1 MDVSE
6 FKNII
11 WDYTRKIS
19 ENGNCIF
26 SPVCEEYG
34 LTMMQVRIL
43 TELHQC
49 GSHTIGSLANDT
61 CMAGANISA
70 MCKKLEKMEFLKR
83 IRDQEDERVV
93 KVALTD
99 KGYEAVTE
107 IDRTLN
113 NKFSEQIN
121 DMDEETLNDI
131 IRGLKK
137 LNILMQKIHLR

>member
-19 ENGNCIF
+19 ENTNCIF

-34 LTMMQVRIL
+34 LTIMQVRIL
-43 TELHQC
+43 TELYQC
-49 GSHTIGSLANDT
+49 SSHTIGSLANDT

-70 MCKKLEKMEFLKR
+70 MCKKLEKMEFLNR

-93 KVALTD
+93 KVVLTD
-99 KGYEAVTE
+99 KGYKAVTE

-121 DMDEETLNDI
+121 DMDEETLEDI
-131 IRGLKK
+131 IMGMEK
-137 LNILMQKIHLR
+137 LNGLMNKII